1 MIEQEIAEE
10 MTALP
15 DLTSEAKSDDEIS
28 SDQPS

>member
-15 DLTSEAKSDDEIS
+15 DVQPDNKSEEDAPT
-28 SDQPS
+28 DQPS